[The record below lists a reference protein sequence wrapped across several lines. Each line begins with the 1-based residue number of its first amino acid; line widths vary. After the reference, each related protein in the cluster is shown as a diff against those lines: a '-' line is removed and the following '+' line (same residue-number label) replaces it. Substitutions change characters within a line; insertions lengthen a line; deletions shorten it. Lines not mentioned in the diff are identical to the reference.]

1 MCSDG
6 LTITLFPHTSAAE
19 IWPIRI
25 ATGKFHG
32 LIHKNLPFGVYVII
46 FSSPVGP
53 SRSFLDDIFR
63 I

>member
-1 MCSDG
+1 M
-6 LTITLFPHTSAAE
+6 TLFPHTSAAE
-19 IWPIRI
+19 ICPISI

-32 LIHKNLPFGVYVII
+32 LIHKNLPFAVYVIK

-53 SRSFLDDIFR
+53 SRSLASDILR